1 MTAIYAALYLL
12 VAAAPAPPEQVQY
25 LAVGPDEASVRA
37 LEKVVSTALP
47 KARRARIDNAPF
59 IACRTR
65 LFHDYA
71 NRCMRALLPDTRPVT
86 VVLAVEPGMN
96 SNVTGSVVHHWHD
109 IRCLGQR
116 GSARIE
122 LGRKLLS
129 DATVVEAA
137 SKLRACIDS
146 ALADDDTWSL
156 FTERDGV
163 RTWRFPV
170 VPERLAGDSAQ
181 ARGSA
186 PEYAIVEV
194 FDAITTHRVKGSC
207 SLTARIIHVEGGR
220 RLRAGDE
227 VTFEGPCRWE
237 GADKFSKMMTQ
248 GGFLSGRSARVYVRY
263 DSGELLYAEA
273 L

>member
-1 MTAIYAALYLL
+1 MSATLAALHLL
-12 VAAAPAPPEQVQY
+12 AAASASPERVQY
-25 LAVGPDEASVRA
+25 LAVGPDDATVRM
-37 LEKVVSTALP
+37 LEKVAAAALP
-47 KARRARIDNAPF
+47 NMRRARIDVAPF
-59 IACRTR
+59 VKCRTR
-65 LFHDYA
+65 SFHDHA
-71 NRCMRALLPDTRPVT
+71 NRCMRALLPDTTPTT
-86 VVLAVEPGMN
+86 VILSVEPGMN

-129 DATVVEAA
+129 DATIAEAA
-137 SKLRACIDS
+137 SKLRACVDS
-146 ALADDDTWSL
+146 AIAADEKWSI

-170 VPERLAGDSAQ
+170 VPERLAGDSGQ

-194 FDAITTHRVKGSC
+194 QDAITTHRVKGSC
-207 SLTARIIHVEGGR
+207 SLTARILHVEGGK

-227 VTFEGPCRWE
+227 VAFEGPCRWE
-237 GADKFSKMMTQ
+237 GADRFSKMMTQ
-248 GGFLSGRSARVYVRY
+248 GGFLPGSSARVYVRY